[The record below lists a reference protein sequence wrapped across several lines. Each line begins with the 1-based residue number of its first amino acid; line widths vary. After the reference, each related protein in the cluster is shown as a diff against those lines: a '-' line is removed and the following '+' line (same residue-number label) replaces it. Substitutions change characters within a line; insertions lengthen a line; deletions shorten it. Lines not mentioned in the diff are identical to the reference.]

1 MFKKGK
7 IFIGIAVALLA
18 TISLSACGKSAN
30 ASSDGD
36 VGRIQKKGTL
46 VVGIISSNP
55 PYEFHTSI
63 NGKDKFRGSDVKLVK
78 AISKKLGVKY
88 QLKQMDVD
96 GLLPALQAKKVDMLV
111 TSLSPTPERK
121 KAAEFSNVYYKS
133 TAAITVRKTDFKKFN
148 GNTKALSRAT
158 IAVVNSSTQEAML
171 QKMYPNATLK
181 KFSKVTDL
189 ALAVANNK
197 ADAFCIDVPTTKL
210 LLRQNPSL
218 KQTNFNHDDGS
229 VGAAVAMPKGTSEN
243 LIKKVNQ
250 VIKANKQQYSKWVID
265 ETKYVQE

>member
-1 MFKKGK
+1 
-7 IFIGIAVALLA
+7 
-18 TISLSACGKSAN
+18 
-30 ASSDGD
+30 
-36 VGRIQKKGTL
+36 
-46 VVGIISSNP
+46 
-55 PYEFHTSI
+55 
-63 NGKDKFRGSDVKLVK
+63 
-78 AISKKLGVKY
+78 
-88 QLKQMDVD
+88 
-96 GLLPALQAKKVDMLV
+96 
-111 TSLSPTPERK
+111 
-121 KAAEFSNVYYKS
+121 
-133 TAAITVRKTDFKKFN
+133 
-148 GNTKALSRAT
+148 
-158 IAVVNSSTQEAML
+158 
-171 QKMYPNATLK
+171 MYPNATLK

>member
-55 PYEFHTSI
+55 PYEFHTST

-88 QLKQMDVD
+88 QIKQMDVD

-158 IAVVNSSTQEAML
+158 IAVVNSSTQEAIL
-171 QKMYPNATLK
+171 QKMYPYATLK

-189 ALAVANNK
+189 VLAVANNK
-197 ADAFCIDVPTTKL
+197 EDAFCIYDPITTL
-210 LLRQNPSL
+210 LLRQIHSF
-218 KQTNFNHDDGS
+218 KHINFNHDH
-229 VGAAVAMPKGTSEN
+229 K
-243 LIKKVNQ
+243 L
-250 VIKANKQQYSKWVID
+250 
-265 ETKYVQE
+265 

>member
-1 MFKKGK
+1 MEGILCLKKGK

-133 TAAITVRKTDFKKFN
+133 TAAITVRKTDFKK
-148 GNTKALSRAT
+148 
-158 IAVVNSSTQEAML
+158 I
-171 QKMYPNATLK
+171 
-181 KFSKVTDL
+181 
-189 ALAVANNK
+189 
-197 ADAFCIDVPTTKL
+197 
-210 LLRQNPSL
+210 
-218 KQTNFNHDDGS
+218 
-229 VGAAVAMPKGTSEN
+229 
-243 LIKKVNQ
+243 
-250 VIKANKQQYSKWVID
+250 
-265 ETKYVQE
+265 

>member
-7 IFIGIAVALLA
+7 IFIGVVVALLA
-18 TISLSACGKSAN
+18 IISLSACGKSAN
-30 ASSDGD
+30 DS

-46 VVGIISSNP
+46 VVGIVSSNP
-55 PYEFHTSI
+55 PYEFHTST
-63 NGKDKFRGSDVKLVK
+63 NGRDKFRGSDIKLVK
-78 AISKKLGVKY
+78 AIAKKLGVKY
-88 QLKQMDVD
+88 QFKQMDVD

-121 KAAEFSNVYYKS
+121 KAADFSNVYYKS

-158 IAVVNSSTQEAML
+158 IAVVNTSTQKAML
-171 QKMYPNATLK
+171 QKMYPHATLK
-181 KFSKVTDL
+181 TFSKVTDL

-218 KQTNFNHDDGS
+218 KQTNFSHDDGS
-229 VGAAVAMPKGTSEN
+229 VGAAVAMPKGTSKN
-243 LIKKVNQ
+243 LIKKVDQ

-265 ETKYVQE
+265 ETKYVQQ